1 MSYATRRTS
10 IRATVAL
17 AAVFLWILGMVAQTN
32 TAKSNVRLTKREV
45 KALVANAK
53 TPEDHMKLAR
63 HFRQE
68 ADRLEAEA
76 KDHDELAQEYRK
88 NPSAMAMKMPMSPR
102 SAEHCEYFAKSA
114 REAAKAAREL
124 ADSHEQMAKEVRQPS
139 K

>member
-1 MSYATRRTS
+1 MSHAPLGQP
-10 IRATVAL
+10 IRAAVAL
-17 AAVFLWILGMVAQTN
+17 TAITVILGVVGMLAQTN
-32 TAKSNVRLTKREV
+32 PAATARLTKKEV
-45 KALVANAK
+45 KTLVATAK

-68 ADRLEAEA
+68 ADTLEAQA
-76 KDHDELAQEYRK
+76 KEHDDLALEYRK
-88 NPSAMAMKMPMSPR
+88 NPSAMSMKMPMSPR

-124 ADSHEQMAKEVRQPS
+124 ATSHEQMAKEA

>member
-1 MSYATRRTS
+1 
-10 IRATVAL
+10 
-17 AAVFLWILGMVAQTN
+17 MVAQTN
-32 TAKSNVRLTKREV
+32 TAESNARLTKKEV

-102 SAEHCEYFAKSA
+102 SAEHCEYFAKSV

>member
-1 MSYATRRTS
+1 MD
-10 IRATVAL
+10 
-17 AAVFLWILGMVAQTN
+17 AAQSA
-32 TAKSNVRLTKREV
+32 ARLTKKEV

-63 HFRQE
+63 HFKQE

-76 KDHDELAQEYRK
+76 KEHDELAQEYRRS
-88 NPSAMAMKMPMSPR
+88 PSAMAMKMPMSGR
-102 SAEHCEYFAKSA
+102 SAEHCEYFAKST

-124 ADSHEQMAKEVRQPS
+124 AAAHEQMAKEA